1 MTKSK
6 IGQPKVSSSPLKNPP
21 ALDMMESTYSDVEK
35 NEKYHFEAHLNEE
48 EEKSRSIQ
56 KGSLQL

>member
-21 ALDMMESTYSDVEK
+21 ALEMMESTYSDVGK
-35 NEKYHFEAHLNEE
+35 NQKNHLEAHPNQK